1 MLRDSFFIYKHE
13 YYCDEERDG
22 AGHALLILSCSMRSA
37 PNLLH
42 TGAVTHACGTAGLGP
57 KTGFPTVSWRPEPTH
72 KG

>member
-22 AGHALLILSCSMRSA
+22 AGHALLILSCSSA
-37 PNLLH
+37 LRRLTSRRGRN
-42 TGAVTHACGTAGLGP
+42 GI
-57 KTGFPTVSWRPEPTH
+57 PTVSWRPEPTH